1 LGEFRFI
8 CFVETGLQIP
18 FVQENHNQICFLVSP
33 PGKNTVRL
41 MTYRT
46 FAWPI
51 HESNK
56 VLKSKGEALRIIS
69 GEVDFASYTEKFTID
84 KIIKASLLHRNQD
97 NKGII
102 MKLVI

>member
-1 LGEFRFI
+1 
-8 CFVETGLQIP
+8 
-18 FVQENHNQICFLVSP
+18 
-33 PGKNTVRL
+33 

-69 GEVDFASYTEKFTID
+69 GEVDFASYAQKFTID
-84 KIIKASLLHRNQD
+84 KIIKASLLHRDQD

-102 MKLVI
+102 MKLVIQLADKIVVFSLNHKKKIFTFCEARD